1 MSVNANASPSP
12 TRSKGRPKAQASA
25 FARPLRRVLLALLA
39 LSGLLAAWV
48 GLSLAG
54 LYSTVVFSTAEKL
67 LPLGPSP
74 AGALALRPPPL
85 ASASNEDE
93 GFAVLLD
100 GRPLFR
106 FDRYGTFF
114 NVPLLGALGLAAPGL
129 SAGARLARTA
139 LGLGML
145 ALAHVAFVWVYVK
158 AQLVNLGMLNVSA
171 GAAYALNWLAL
182 LLGPVGDV
190 LFPLAIAAGLV
201 GRPWAEALGLRLPQA
216 ARMSRRGEVGR
227 NAPCPCGSGR
237 KHKRCCG
244 RR

>member
-25 FARPLRRVLLALLA
+25 SARPLRRVLLALLA

-48 GLSLAG
+48 GLGLAG
-54 LYSTVVFSTAEKL
+54 LYSTVVFSAAEKL
-67 LPLGPSP
+67 LALGPSP
-74 AGALALRPPPL
+74 AGALALRVG
-85 ASASNEDE
+85 SGGGDG
-93 GFAVLLD
+93 GFAGLLD

-106 FDRYGTFF
+106 FDRYGAFF

-201 GRPWAEALGLRLPQA
+201 GRPWAAPPPSCPDEQKGRGRAERPLPLRLRQEAQA
-216 ARMSRRGEVGR
+216 LLRT
-227 NAPCPCGSGR
+227 PLTPL
-237 KHKRCCG
+237 
-244 RR
+244 